1 MRCEATARTGER
13 CKAAALAGG
22 RKCSLHSN
30 PDRART
36 MGKKGG
42 AVRRVTHP
50 AEVLLQLSPP
60 TSAVDVRVLLGQS
73 LAEVRA
79 GRLSPTLAYA
89 ISSLSTAFLKAIDV
103 GDYEARLVQ
112 LEQFRE
118 EFKRGRH
125 STQ

>member
-1 MRCEATARTGER
+1 
-13 CKAAALAGG
+13 
-22 RKCSLHSN
+22 
-30 PDRART
+30 

-42 AVRRVTHP
+42 SVRRATHP
-50 AEVLLQLSPP
+50 AEVLLQLAPP
-60 TSAVDVRVLLGQS
+60 TTAVDVRILLGQS

-89 ISSLSTAFLKAIDV
+89 ISSLSTAFLKALDV
-103 GDYEARLVQ
+103 GDFESRLIK

-118 EFKRGRH
+118 EFNKRGSQ